1 MVGYID
7 IPKFTPTIINPKKMK
22 KLLLLLIFLP
32 SISLAQNDED
42 TPKVK
47 PKIYKWELGFN
58 GGVNLTNVTGLDSI
72 NSINKFGRLYGLT
85 VTYHFNRIFSLKG
98 DFDFENKGWVI
109 DDIDYNINGI
119 DTSGGITQVLNYF
132 DLPAFMHIG
141 FGKKIK
147 FDFNFG
153 PYFGYLLNAKTIN
166 SDNQEVIIDHPS
178 FSDFSNIDYGFI
190 YGLGLD
196 FILSERISLGF
207 DFLVEEGLK
216 EINDQGLKNRS
227 LNFDFGINF
236 MLGKKK

>member
-1 MVGYID
+1 
-7 IPKFTPTIINPKKMK
+7 MK